1 MKKTKKILSLLLVF
15 AMIFTLAVPVF
26 AEGETETPATL
37 ASWVGGT
44 SVTNNGE
51 ADVLSDVTL
60 SMKDNGEGLNAYGSL
75 GVTTSTYGNLGVQP
89 WYGTNSFSETNYG
102 YMEFTAATTGYTSL
116 KLTTILGNNG
126 KAPASYVV
134 EVSADGGETWTAATA
149 KLTAPEGK
157 VNKLENAV
165 TSSVD
170 IPEAANNQASVIFR
184 IKQDVAAANANNAG
198 NLYLYSLAL
207 TGTAKGTD
215 PVDPTPTPE
224 PGEMSGKTV
233 ILHSN
238 DVHGAIA
245 GYAKMAGLAAE
256 YKAKGAEVIIA
267 DAGDYSQGTVAVSSN
282 KGLNAVTMMNAAG
295 YDVATLGNHEFDYG
309 IAQLKTNLSEAD
321 FTNVCCN
328 IVDENGDKLFE
339 GSTVIEIGG
348 VKVGFIGVNTPETQ
362 TKANPALIKGVKWLS
377 GDDMIKA
384 VNDEAAALAGKADVI
399 VVLAHLGVDNE
410 SVPNRSVDLWNG
422 VKDSVDFIIDGHSH
436 TVMDKG
442 PADEPIQSTGTAFAN
457 IGVVVIDNE
466 AKTIESNKLVKVT
479 DETASDK
486 TVAAAAEAINEAID
500 KEYGAVFAKSEVL
513 LNGEKATNEATGL
526 RGNRTGETNLGDL
539 ITDAMLWKI
548 NEQGGVT
555 VDADKIV
562 ALTNG
567 GGIRATIKAGDIT
580 KKDINTVLPFGNTL
594 AVVYVTGAELLEA
607 LEASTYC
614 SPGAVGGFPQVSGI
628 DFVISCNKPYD
639 SNEET
644 YPGSTYYGPKSIQRV
659 TIIDING
666 QEFDPE
672 ETYAVVTNNF
682 VAAGGDTYYAF
693 AAADSQFDTGFTLDE
708 VVMEYIT
715 EELKGV
721 VGEEYAD
728 PAGRIMY
735 NPFTDIDIAEDYY
748 GIPAI
753 FAYNAGITT
762 GATETTF
769 EPASSCTRGQFVTF
783 LWRMNGKEAPADGYV
798 NKFVDLKAG
807 EYYVDAV
814 AWAASN
820 GIVLGTD
827 ETHFDPDAPITRAQA
842 VTMLWRFDEETPAE
856 NGSDF
861 TDLVKDEYYVDAVA
875 WGAENGIVMG
885 TSDTTFE
892 PESICDRGMTVTFI
906 FRYMVYFVAQDI
918 PQQ

>member
-26 AEGETETPATL
+26 AEGETETPATATL
-37 ASWVGGT
+37 TETIAAGDKVVIYNAGAKKVMTGT
-44 SVTNNGE
+44 EYTYTGKTTKIELVSADATVADGKMTVPAEAVVLTVSVDENGKYSFTNADGKYLYMDSTDVKFTDE
-51 ADVLSDVTL
+51 AGANTL
-60 SMKDNGEGLNAYGSL
+60 FQLEDATDGHFIKADTA
-75 GVTTSTYGNLGVQP
+75 
-89 WYGTNSFSETNYG
+89 NY
-102 YMEFTAATTGYTSL
+102 
-116 KLTTILGNNG
+116 NG
-126 KAPASYVV
+126 KAQYMEYYSKYFTVYGM
-134 EVSADGGETWTAATA
+134 D
-149 KLTAPEGK
+149 
-157 VNKLENAV
+157 
-165 TSSVD
+165 TSK
-170 IPEAANNQASVIFR
+170 ANIYTFQFFKIDTS
-184 IKQDVAAANANNAG
+184 
-198 NLYLYSLAL
+198 
-207 TGTAKGTD
+207 TPD

-295 YDVATLGNHEFDYG
+295 YNVATLGNHEFDYG
-309 IAQLKTNLSEAD
+309 IAQLKTNLSKAD

-384 VNDEAAALAGKADVI
+384 VNDEAAALEGKADVI

-479 DETASDK
+479 DETASDE

-500 KEYGAVFAKSEVL
+500 KEYGAVFAKSEVR
-513 LNGEKATNEATGL
+513 LNGEKVTDKETGL
-526 RGNRTGETNLGDL
+526 PGNRVAETNLGDL

-842 VTMLWRFDEETPAE
+842 VTMLWRFDGETPAE

-892 PESICDRGMTVTFI
+892 PESVCDRGMTVTFI
-906 FRYMVYFVAQDI
+906 FRYMVYLVAQDI